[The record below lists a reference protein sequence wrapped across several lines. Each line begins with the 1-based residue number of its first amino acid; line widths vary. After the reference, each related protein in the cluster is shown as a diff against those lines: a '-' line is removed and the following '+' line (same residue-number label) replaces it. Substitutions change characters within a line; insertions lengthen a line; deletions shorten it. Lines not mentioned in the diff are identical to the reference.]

1 MNEAP
6 QGAAA
11 APPPITIQVNGEG
24 RLVPAGLSLEALLPA
39 IGFQPRLVVVEFN
52 GEILPRDRWAAQPVV
67 ESDAL
72 EVVTI
77 VGGGS

>member
-1 MNEAP
+1 M
-6 QGAAA
+6 
-11 APPPITIQVNGEG
+11 ITIQVNGES
-24 RLVPAGLSLEALLPA
+24 RLCPQGLNLPQVLA
-39 IGFQPRLVVVEFN
+39 ELGYRSELVVVEFN
-52 GEILPRDRWAAQPVV
+52 GTILPRQRWAAQPVV